1 MVDGVLLLVVVVE
14 VVVLLVLLIVVV
26 VLVLLVVVD
35 GGSALAAD
43 RSTLEPASS
52 KLSSNRFKMYC
63 FKNLHCTA
71 FKRKTFYSNT
81 NFVYTMRY
89 YASRQVF
96 EIFTQPTPRSGDAT
110 GPQ

>member
-26 VLVLLVVVD
+26 VLVD

-52 KLSSNRFKMYC
+52 KLSSNRFKMCC
-63 FKNLHCTA
+63 FKNMHCTA
-71 FKRKTFYSNT
+71 FKRNANILQQHKFCLHY
-81 NFVYTMRY
+81 RALLCIK
-89 YASRQVF
+89 ASF
-96 EIFTQPTPRSGDAT
+96 
-110 GPQ
+110 